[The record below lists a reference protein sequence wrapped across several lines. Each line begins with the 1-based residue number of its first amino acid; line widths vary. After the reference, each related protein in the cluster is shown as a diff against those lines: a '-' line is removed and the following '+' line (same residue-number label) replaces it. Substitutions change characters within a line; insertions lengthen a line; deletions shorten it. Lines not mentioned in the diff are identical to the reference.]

1 MRAAVM
7 GHPVDHSLSP
17 VLHTAA
23 YEALG
28 LDDWGYARADVT
40 AEQLPA
46 VLAALGPEWGGLSL
60 TMPLKQGV
68 IPLLATCSPLAL
80 AVGAV
85 NTVTPAPGLMPA
97 AGEALRWHGENTDV
111 AGVVGALREAG
122 VSAPRTAAI
131 LGGGATAAS
140 ALAALARLGVE
151 APVVHV
157 RSPLRAAA
165 LADIADR
172 LGIEVDVAPWERA
185 ERAISAD
192 VVVSTVPAG
201 ASDALAAALEA
212 PGAAGGRPG
221 VLLDAVYDPWPT
233 ALAAA
238 WVRRGGA
245 VVGGHS
251 MLLHQA
257 GEQVRLMTGRAA
269 PLDAMREALVAALTQ
284 RSR

>member
-1 MRAAVM
+1 M

-17 VLHTAA
+17 VLHAAA
-23 YEALG
+23 YDALG
-28 LDDWGYARADVT
+28 LDDWGYSAADVT

-60 TMPLKQGV
+60 TMPLKQAV
-68 IPLLATCSPLAL
+68 IPLLSTCAPLAA

-85 NTVTPAPGLMPA
+85 NTVLPAPGTMPA
-97 AGEALRWHGENTDV
+97 PGESLRWHGENTDV

-122 VSAPRTAAI
+122 AGSPTTAAI

-140 ALAALARLGVE
+140 ALAALAELGVA

-172 LGIEVDVAPWERA
+172 VGIEVDVAPWERA
-185 ERAISAD
+185 DRAVGAD

-201 ASDALAAALEA
+201 AADALADAL
-212 PGAAGGRPG
+212 GRPG
-221 VLLDAVYDPWPT
+221 TSTKRPGLLLDAVYDPWPT
-233 ALAAA
+233 ALARA
-238 WVRRGGA
+238 WERRGGA
-245 VVGGHS
+245 VAGGHAL
-251 MLLHQA
+251 LLHQA
-257 GEQVRLMTGRAA
+257 GEQVRLMTGRPA
-269 PLDAMREALVAALTQ
+269 PLDAMRTALDAALTR
-284 RSR
+284 RSG